1 MKKIFKNFL
10 NKTSGK
16 EDGFKINNETIKTA
30 VNEWFKNP
38 KKVEHTYGHISEW
51 DTSEVTN
58 MRRLFYK
65 QPYFNQPIGN
75 WDVSKVTTMEEMF
88 CSAATFNQD
97 ISYWNV
103 SSVTNM
109 KAMFSFANSFNQV
122 IGNWDVSAAKNVLF
136 MFYGAKSFNQDLS
149 SLDVENVTNFQNF
162 STYATAWVLP
172 KPNFI
177 NCIP

>member
-38 KKVEHTYGHISEW
+38 KKAEHTYGHISEW

-88 CSAATFNQD
+88 CSASTFNQD

-136 MFYGAKSFNQDLS
+136 MFYDAKVFNQNLS
-149 SLDVENVTNFQNF
+149 NWDVNNVTNCTSF
-162 STYATAWVLP
+162 TYATPQWILP
-172 KPNFI
+172 KPNFT